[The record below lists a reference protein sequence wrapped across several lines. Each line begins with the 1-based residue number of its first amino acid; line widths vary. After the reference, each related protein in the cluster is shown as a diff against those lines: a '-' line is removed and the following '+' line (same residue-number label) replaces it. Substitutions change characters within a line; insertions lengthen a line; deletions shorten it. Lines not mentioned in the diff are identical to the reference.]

1 MNRLH
6 PPSASASPGE
16 PSDETLAERVK
27 RGDAD
32 AFDALTL
39 RHMQRAFR
47 VAYRL
52 LGHREDAEDLVQ
64 EVFLLVLERI
74 DGFQAGRS
82 FSPWFYRILVNRGL
96 NSRKSRALRRT
107 EEVPEDAPALTVAP
121 DRAAEQLEA
130 REKLRAAMDRLPETQ
145 QTVVHLFELEGF
157 SGREIAEILDLSD
170 GTVRWH
176 LHQARRTL
184 RQALMMLQGNC
195 S

>member
-1 MNRLH
+1 MSRL
-6 PPSASASPGE
+6 PPLPSGVSSGE

-27 RGDAD
+27 RGDAG
-32 AFDALTL
+32 AFDELTI

-74 DGFQAGRS
+74 DSFQPGRS
-82 FSPWFYRILVNRGL
+82 FSPWFFRILINRGL
-96 NSRKSRALRRT
+96 NARKSRALRRT
-107 EEVPEDAPALTVAP
+107 DEVPDDAPALTVAP

-130 REKLRAAMDRLPETQ
+130 RERLRAAMDRLPETQ
-145 QTVVHLFELEGF
+145 QTVVRLFELEGF
-157 SGREIAEILDLSD
+157 SGREIAEILELPD

-176 LHQARRTL
+176 LHQARRAL
-184 RQALMMLQGNC
+184 RKALTTLQGNH